1 MQFFLV
7 DFGAAF
13 AALLGYLA
21 FVALARRRT
30 RSVTLAR
37 RVATPHAGR

>member
-21 FVALARRRT
+21 FVALSRRRART
-30 RSVTLAR
+30 VTLAR
-37 RVATPHAGR
+37 RVVTPRAGR